1 MILSAY
7 GARLRLS
14 YAEFFGGRFL
24 KMPTSR
30 SRSWRAFDPSAP
42 RAGVA
47 APTRGVSSVRLVST
61 SARILGLDPGSRHT
75 GFGILECRGGEASYL
90 ACGAISTTADHFAD
104 RLQQIFQRVRQLVEE
119 YQPTEIAIERVFV
132 NKNPDSALKLGQ
144 ARGAALCGAF
154 SSTVE
159 VFEYSPRQVK
169 MAVVGTGAADKPQ
182 VQHMVK
188 ALLRLD
194 GRLNA
199 DAADALA
206 IALCHV
212 HGRQVHALL
221 QKGLA

>member
-1 MILSAY
+1 M
-7 GARLRLS
+7 R
-14 YAEFFGGRFL
+14 
-24 KMPTSR
+24 TSR
-30 SRSWRAFDPSAP
+30 PRSWRAFDPSAP
-42 RAGVA
+42 RTGVA
-47 APTRGVSSVRLVST
+47 APTVNLSSGRLASD

-75 GFGILECRGGEASYL
+75 GFGILECHGGEALYI

-104 RLQQIFQRVRQLVEE
+104 RLQQIFQRVRELMTE
-119 YQPTEIAIERVFV
+119 YRPTEVAIERVFV

-159 VFEYSPRQVK
+159 VFEYSPREVK
-169 MAVVGTGAADKPQ
+169 MAIVGSGAADKQQ

-188 ALLRLD
+188 ALLKIDTRLKM
-194 GRLNA
+194 
-199 DAADALA
+199 DASDALA

-212 HGRQVHALL
+212 HGRQVRALL